1 LAKPC
6 ISYLSVK
13 VRRSPAIR
21 RCALAAAPPVGFH
34 HAGTTVTIQVDTEL
48 RGPDQHDNSSPLLPN
63 QP

>member
-1 LAKPC
+1 LTKPC
-6 ISYLSVK
+6 ISYLSLK

-21 RCALAAAPPVGFH
+21 RCAPAAAAPVGFR

-48 RGPDQHDNSSPLLPN
+48 RELDQHDNSSRLLPN